1 MKKKY
6 RGIWFYGLSGSG
18 KTYIS
23 KILKKNIKKSIII
36 DGDIVRKLVS
46 TDLNYSKIDREIQIK
61 RVLGFTKIAIK
72 SNIFPITST
81 VYLNKEINDECKK
94 NKILTVRI
102 IRKNF
107 KDIQKKHKTYKNKSD
122 VVGRDI
128 FYKKNFKT
136 LKLLNKGDKSFSK
149 NLRFFKDLSII

>member
-36 DGDIVRKLVS
+36 DGDIVRRLVS
-46 TDLNYSKIDREIQIK
+46 TDLNYSKRDREIQIK
-61 RVLGFTKIAIK
+61 RVLGFTNIAIK

-136 LKLLNKGDKSFSK
+136 LKLFNKGDKSFSK
-149 NLRFFKDLSII
+149 NLRFFQDLSII